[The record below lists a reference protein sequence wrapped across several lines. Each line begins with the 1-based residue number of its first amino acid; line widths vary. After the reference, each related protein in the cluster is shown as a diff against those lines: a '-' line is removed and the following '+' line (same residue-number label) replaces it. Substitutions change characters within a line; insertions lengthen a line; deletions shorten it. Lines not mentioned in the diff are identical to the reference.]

1 MKELDKIPKENPFRV
16 PENYFEEV
24 QKKIIDRTAESRP
37 YRNTKGKIF
46 SIRPLLAVA
55 ASVAFI
61 VTLALVLL
69 FIKPGSREQI
79 AFNGEVNGTEV
90 EYIMQNVDIVTLEDE
105 AAMVWPATGI
115 NDVDSEAIID
125 YLINENISIL
135 EIIEHL

>member
-37 YRNTKGKIF
+37 DRYTKGKIF
-46 SIRPLLAVA
+46 SIRSLLAVA

-61 VTLALVLL
+61 ITLTLVLL
-69 FIKPGSREQI
+69 FVKQGSREQI
-79 AFNGEVNGTEV
+79 AYNGEINGTEV
-90 EYIMQNVDIVTLEDE
+90 EYIMHNIDILTLEGE
-105 AAMVWPATGI
+105 AARIWSATGI

-125 YLINENISIL
+125 YLINENISTL